1 MPVTLHGRDQFRQK
15 RNEPFATH
23 IIYCAPG
30 RDQCGLDRGSVS
42 TDPAARFPSGP
53 FAPQNVVQ
61 TEDVSR
67 ASDGTLSIQGTHPG
81 FASSPVAPHSCCG
94 PPFVEPILAL
104 PQKSC
109 VSSLPTSVLIEL
121 GNIFNEAATLGS
133 VTFLMSQCG
142 REFRLSLII
151 GCAPGW

>member
-67 ASDGTLSIQGTHPG
+67 ASDGTGRFKELIQD
-81 FASSPVAPHSCCG
+81 SLLLRSRRILVADRRS
-94 PPFVEPILAL
+94 
-104 PQKSC
+104 
-109 VSSLPTSVLIEL
+109 
-121 GNIFNEAATLGS
+121 
-133 VTFLMSQCG
+133 
-142 REFRLSLII
+142 
-151 GCAPGW
+151 